1 MDGRQM
7 ARALGW
13 FSIGLGLVELVS
25 PRRTATTLGLRGR
38 SDTVRAFGL
47 REIGAGIGILMDD
60 GRRPG
65 WLWARVAGDLMDLA
79 LLETARPMRRRRRR
93 NLTAAKAAVL
103 GAAALDVL
111 AAQKL
116 SQDAKLRQ
124 RLLEAA

>member
-25 PRRTATTLGLRGR
+25 PRRTASTLGLRGR
-38 SDTVRAFGL
+38 SGVVRAFGL
-47 REIGAGIGILMDD
+47 REIGAGVGILLDD
-60 GRRPG
+60 GRSPG

-79 LLETARPMRRRRRR
+79 LLESARPMRRRRRR

-116 SQDAKLRQ
+116 TQDAKLRQ